1 MTHEEETKV
10 IRPPAEKMFSGK
22 IFRPSK
28 KFRNKCWMFE
38 VSVAVALWASFIL
51 MVLGVV
57 YLVSTGE
64 DPEVTNY
71 GLWVSQWSVLMNVGT
86 WIFNLI
92 WLIPALVLTPIYIN
106 SIEYSVISESGET
119 MPEVYVKQ
127 GIVNVTRKHVPF
139 RTITNISSR
148 AGVFDRLF
156 GIGTVEIETAGFSGP
171 RQQGPEQK
179 LEGIVFYEE
188 VRDFI
193 LRELRKFREPYTLGT
208 EVVLPHEE
216 PVPRMEDTLDDEML
230 LTLREIR
237 DLLRDLKGKG
247 TRGP

>member
-1 MTHEEETKV
+1 MPHEEETKV
-10 IRPPAEKMFSGK
+10 IRPPAEKISSGK
-22 IFRPSK
+22 VFRPSK
-28 KFRNKCWMFE
+28 AFRNKDWTIE
-38 VSVAVALWASFIL
+38 ISIAVALWTVSIL
-51 MVLGVV
+51 SVLGVA
-57 YLVSTGE
+57 YMVSTGE
-64 DPEVTNY
+64 NPDIADYEA
-71 GLWVSQWSVLMNVGT
+71 WVNQWWLLINSGT

-127 GIVNVTRKHVPF
+127 GILNVTRKHVPF

-247 TRGP
+247 TRSL

>member
-10 IRPPAEKMFSGK
+10 IRPPAENVSSGK
-22 IFRPSK
+22 VFRPAK
-28 KFRNKCWMFE
+28 VFRYKNWTIE
-38 VSVAVALWASFIL
+38 ISIAVAFWALFIL
-51 MVLGVV
+51 GALGFV
-57 YLVSTGE
+57 YMMSTGE
-64 DPEVTNY
+64 NPEVTDY
-71 GLWVSQWSVLMNVGT
+71 LAWVNQWWIPLHLGM
-86 WIFNLI
+86 WIFNLV
-92 WLIPALVLTPIYIN
+92 WLIPALVLTPIYIH
-106 SIEYSVISESGET
+106 SIEYSVISESGKT

-127 GIVNVTRKHVPF
+127 GILNVTRKHVPF

>member
-10 IRPPAEKMFSGK
+10 IRPPAEKMSSGK
-22 IFRPSK
+22 VFRPSK
-28 KFRNKCWMFE
+28 AFRNKNWTIE
-38 VSVAVALWASFIL
+38 ISLAVALWALFIL
-51 MVLGVV
+51 GVLGVA
-57 YLVSTGE
+57 YMVSTGE
-64 DPEVTNY
+64 NPDITDY
-71 GLWVSQWSVLMNVGT
+71 GVWVNQWLRPILFGMWV
-86 WIFNLI
+86 FNLI

-127 GIVNVTRKHVPF
+127 GILNVTRKHVPF

-148 AGVFDRLF
+148 AGIFDRLF
-156 GIGTVEIETAGFSGP
+156 GIGTVEIETAGYSGP
-171 RQQGPEQK
+171 SKQGPEQK

-193 LRELRKFREPYTLGT
+193 LRELRGFRGAYTLAT

-216 PVPRMEDTLDDEML
+216 PIPRMEDSLDDEML

-247 TRGP
+247 SSL